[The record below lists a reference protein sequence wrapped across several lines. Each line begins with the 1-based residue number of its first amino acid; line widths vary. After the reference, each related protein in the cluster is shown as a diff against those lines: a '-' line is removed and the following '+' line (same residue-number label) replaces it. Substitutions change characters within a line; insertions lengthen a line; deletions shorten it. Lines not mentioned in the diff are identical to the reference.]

1 MKRRET
7 VIFTDE
13 NGDRPLFLKHLALRL
28 MSEDEQGY
36 LPASLGCRL
45 LLQEVC
51 ERVQRKR
58 EKAVPGKTLAHY
70 KQQSAQKV
78 QTFLEKEGNFFITLS
93 QVALVTLHRG
103 HFSHSLDQI
112 QEKNGSHRSLLQES
126 VSVGNVE
133 PSVFPAGPGVYL
145 SSY

>member
-1 MKRRET
+1 MNRDIYQQALAAGCFCRKFVKGLSERER
-7 VIFTDE
+7 E
-13 NGDRPLFLKHLALRL
+13 
-28 MSEDEQGY
+28 
-36 LPASLGCRL
+36 GC
-45 LLQEVC
+45 
-51 ERVQRKR
+51 
-58 EKAVPGKTLAHY
+58 PGKTLARY